1 MIISCTQCDKKFEID
16 SNLIPS
22 DGRLLQCSS
31 CNHKW
36 FYKKKIE
43 KIATDNL
50 KKQIFENKKIKKPVK
65 KQKTLSDYPKEYK
78 TITST
83 VSKKKEKISTLNSIL
98 VFIISLIALILILD
112 TFKSSNSTLIPNIN
126 FLLESL
132 YETLKDIFLFFKDL
146 F

>member
-1 MIISCTQCDKKFEID
+1 MIISCTQCDKKFEIE
-16 SNLIPS
+16 SNLIPNE
-22 DGRLLQCSS
+22 GRLLQCSS

-83 VSKKKEKISTLNSIL
+83 VSKKKEKISTLNIIL

-112 TFKSSNSTLIPNIN
+112 TFKNPISTLIPNIN

-132 YETLKDIFLFFKDL
+132 YETLKDIILFIKDL
-146 F
+146 L

>member
-1 MIISCTQCDKKFEID
+1 MIISCTQCDKKFEIE

-22 DGRLLQCSS
+22 EGRLLQCSS

-43 KIATDNL
+43 KIPTDNL

-78 TITST
+78 TITSS

-112 TFKSSNSTLIPNIN
+112 TFKNPISTLIPNIN

-132 YETLKDIFLFFKDL
+132 YETLKDIILFFKDL

>member
-1 MIISCTQCDKKFEID
+1 MIISCAQCDKKFEIE
-16 SNLIPS
+16 SNLITS

-36 FYKKKIE
+36 FYKKKPEI
-43 KIATDNL
+43 ITTDNL
-50 KKQIFENKKIKKPVK
+50 KEKNFENKKIKKPVK
-65 KQKTLSDYPKEYK
+65 KQKTLSDHAKEYK
-78 TITST
+78 RVTST

-98 VFIISLIALILILD
+98 IFIISLIALILILD
-112 TFKSSNSTLIPNIN
+112 TFKNPISTLIPNIN

-132 YETLKDIFLFFKDL
+132 YETFKDIILFFKDL

>member
-1 MIISCTQCDKKFEID
+1 MIISCTQCDKKFEIE

-22 DGRLLQCSS
+22 EGRLLQCSS

-65 KQKTLSDYPKEYK
+65 KQKTLSEYSKEYK
-78 TITST
+78 KITST
-83 VSKKKEKISTLNSIL
+83 VSKKKEKISTLNIIL

-112 TFKSSNSTLIPNIN
+112 TFKNPISTLIPNID

-132 YETLKDIFLFFKDL
+132 YETFKDIILFFKDL

>member
-1 MIISCTQCDKKFEID
+1 MIISCAQCDKKFEIE

-36 FYKKKIE
+36 FYKKKAK
-43 KIATDNL
+43 KITTDNL
-50 KKQIFENKKIKKPVK
+50 KEQNFENKKIKKPVK
-65 KQKTLSDYPKEYK
+65 KQKTLSSYPKENK
-78 TITST
+78 TIKST
-83 VSKKKEKISTLNSIL
+83 ISKKKEKISTLNSIL
-98 VFIISLIALILILD
+98 IFIISLIALILILD
-112 TFKSSNSTLIPNIN
+112 TFKNSISTLIPNIN

-132 YETLKDIFLFFKDL
+132 YETLKDVLLFFKDL

>member
-1 MIISCTQCDKKFEID
+1 MIISCTQCDKKFEIE
-16 SNLIPS
+16 SNLIPNE
-22 DGRLLQCSS
+22 GRLLQCSS
-31 CNHKW
+31 CNYKW
-36 FYKKKIE
+36 FYKKRTE

-65 KQKTLSDYPKEYK
+65 KQKTLYEYSKEYK
-78 TITST
+78 TITSS

-112 TFKSSNSTLIPNIN
+112 TFKNPISTLIPNIN

-132 YETLKDIFLFFKDL
+132 YETFKDIILFFKDL

>member
-1 MIISCTQCDKKFEID
+1 MIISCTQCDKKFEIE

-22 DGRLLQCSS
+22 EGRLLQCSS

-78 TITST
+78 TITSS

-112 TFKSSNSTLIPNIN
+112 TFKSSISTLIPNIN
-126 FLLESL
+126 FYLESL
-132 YETLKDIFLFFKDL
+132 YETLKDIILFFKDL